1 MAKKKVVLPSDV
13 PKQKPADH
21 NSDEQ
26 NENTHTLPNTYQMF
40 ARKKDRGFTAMT
52 QEASMRADQ
61 TAIDRKGHMPE
72 RIKSCIHKIREDE

>member
-1 MAKKKVVLPSDV
+1 MAKKKVLPSDV

-52 QEASMRADQ
+52 QEASMRADE

-72 RIKSCIHKIREDE
+72 RIKSCIHKIREEE